1 MPEEKQSWVVELG
14 EGHYGAKEAVS
25 SMGDED
31 VWGMFADAKGVTVR
45 FKKKKTTSKPLEFS
59 GSST

>member
-1 MPEEKQSWVVELG
+1 MPEEKRSWVVELG
-14 EGHYGAKEAVS
+14 EIRYGAKEAAS

-31 VWGMFADAKGVTVR
+31 VWGMLADAKDVTVR
-45 FKKKKTTSKPLEFS
+45 FKKNTSKPLEFS